1 MTESSD
7 LAAREAKLNRML
19 KGGEPLA
26 AFEEF
31 YAEDVVMQENS
42 DPPVAGKAANR
53 EREQALLGSL
63 AAFEA
68 ELLGAAVGDDLT
80 YSEWVYT
87 FTFRNGNRQRLHEV
101 SARRWRDGKVIH
113 ERFYFDR

>member
-7 LAAREAKLNRML
+7 LAALEAELNRML
-19 KGGEPLA
+19 LDGEALA
-26 AFEEF
+26 AFEAF
-31 YAEDVVMQENS
+31 YADDVVMQENS

-53 EREQALLGSL
+53 QREQDLLGSL

-68 ELLGAAVGDDLT
+68 ELLGGAVGDDLT
-80 YSEWVYT
+80 YSEWIYT

-101 SARRWRDGKVIH
+101 SARRWCDGKVIH